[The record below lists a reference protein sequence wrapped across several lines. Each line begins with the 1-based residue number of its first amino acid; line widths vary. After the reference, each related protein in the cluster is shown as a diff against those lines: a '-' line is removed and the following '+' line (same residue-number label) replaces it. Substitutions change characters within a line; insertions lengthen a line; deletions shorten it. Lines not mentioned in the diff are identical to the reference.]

1 MGAPAKF
8 MFDTDFAKPQSA
20 AQAAAQAAEMA
31 AEQAAAAESVY
42 VEPTITLAEQQVK
55 LAEAEATAYRNG
67 MAAAEAAARTE
78 AERRT
83 AQAYERIGQAIDDV
97 ARGLSGVEGRLE
109 SEAVE
114 VAMAVAR
121 KLCPALIAKEPF
133 AEISALAAE
142 CFRQIMAT
150 PHIVVRV
157 NDDLYASHPVKDQL
171 ETIARNRGFEGRLI
185 VLAEPEIAAGDCR
198 IEWADGGITRD
209 RAATEA
215 VIGDAVGRYIAARRV
230 ATGKSTDKIAAETTA
245 PVSEEVKS

>member
-8 MFDTDFAKPQSA
+8 MFDTDFAKPHSA
-20 AQAAAQAAEMA
+20 AALAAQAAEMA
-31 AEQAAAAESVY
+31 AEQAAAASVHA
-42 VEPTITLAEQQVK
+42 EPTVTLAEHQVK

-78 AERRT
+78 AERLT
-83 AQAYERIGQAIDDV
+83 AQAMDRIGQAIDGV
-97 ARGLSGVEGRLE
+97 ARGIAGVEARLE

-133 AEISALAAE
+133 AEISALAAD
-142 CFRQIMAT
+142 CFRQILAT
-150 PHIVVRV
+150 PHVVVRV

-215 VIGDAVGRYIAARRV
+215 VIGDVVGKYIAARRV
-230 ATGKSTDKIAAETTA
+230 ATAKLDKTATDSTAS
-245 PVSEEVKS
+245 VSEEVKS

>member
-8 MFDTDFAKPQSA
+8 MFDTDFAKPTTA
-20 AQAAAQAAEMA
+20 AGAAAQAAEMA
-31 AEQAAAAESVY
+31 AEQAKAEPVY
-42 VEPTITLAEQQVK
+42 VEPVLTLAEHQVK

-83 AQAYERIGQAIDDV
+83 AQAMERIGQAIDGV
-97 ARGLSGVEGRLE
+97 ARGLAGVEDRLE
-109 SEAVE
+109 SEAIE

-133 AEISALAAE
+133 AEISALAAD

-215 VIGDAVGRYIAARRV
+215 LVGDVVGKYIAARRA
-230 ATGKSTDKIAAETTA
+230 ATAKLDKTAAEPTA
-245 PVSEEVKS
+245 PVSEGVKS

>member
-8 MFDTDFAKPQSA
+8 MFDTDFAKPRTA
-20 AQAAAQAAEMA
+20 AQAEAQAAEMA
-31 AEQAAAAESVY
+31 AEQAAAVEPVY
-42 VEPTITLAEQQVK
+42 VEPMITLAEHQVK
-55 LAEAEATAYRNG
+55 LAETEATAYRNG
-67 MAAAEAAARTE
+67 MAAAEVQARTE
-78 AERRT
+78 AERRS
-83 AQAYERIGQAIDDV
+83 AQAIERIGQAIEGV
-97 ARGLSGVEGRLE
+97 ARGLAGVEGRLE

-157 NDDLYASHPVKDQL
+157 NDDLYAGHPVKDQL

-215 VIGDAVGRYIAARRV
+215 VIGDVVGRYIAARRG
-230 ATGKSTDKIAAETTA
+230 TAAKPTAESTA
-245 PVSEEVKS
+245 PVSDEVKS

>member
-8 MFDTDFAKPQSA
+8 MFDTDFAKPKTA

-31 AEQAAAAESVY
+31 AEQEPEVY
-42 VEPTITLAEQQVK
+42 VEPTITVAEHQVK

-67 MAAAEAAARTE
+67 MAAAEVQTRTE
-78 AERRT
+78 AERRS
-83 AQAYERIGQAIDDV
+83 AQAIERIGQAIEGV
-97 ARGLSGVEGRLE
+97 ARGLSGIEDRLE

-133 AEISALAAE
+133 AEISALAAD

-215 VIGDAVGRYIAARRV
+215 VIGDVVGKYIAARRV
-230 ATGKSTDKIAAETTA
+230 ATAKLDKTATDSTA
-245 PVSEEVKS
+245 PASEEVKS

>member
-8 MFDTDFAKPQSA
+8 MFDTDFAKPKSA
-20 AQAAAQAAEMA
+20 AQAAAQAAEIA
-31 AEQAAAAESVY
+31 AEQAAAVAEPVY
-42 VEPTITLAEQQVK
+42 VEPVVTLAEHETK
-55 LAEAEATAYRNG
+55 LAATEAAAYKKG

-83 AQAYERIGQAIDDV
+83 AQAMERIGQAIDDV
-97 ARGLSGVEGRLE
+97 ARGLAGVEGRLE

-114 VAMAVAR
+114 VAIAVAR

-157 NDDLYASHPVKDQL
+157 NDDLYASHAVKDQL

-215 VIGDAVGRYIAARRV
+215 LIGDVVDKYIAARRA
-230 ATGKSTDKIAAETTA
+230 ATAKPADPIA